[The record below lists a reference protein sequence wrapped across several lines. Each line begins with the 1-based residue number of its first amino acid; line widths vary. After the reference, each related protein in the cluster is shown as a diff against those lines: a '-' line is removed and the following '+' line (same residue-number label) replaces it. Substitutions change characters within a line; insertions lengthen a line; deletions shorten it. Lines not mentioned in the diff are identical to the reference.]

1 MESIVTAVAKY
12 YGVDPAL
19 LRRHGLAGGDAK
31 AAAVELACI
40 LSGWTQRKIGQY
52 FGGISTSAVCKI
64 RTRIRLAAKNDALKR
79 AIAEIRSIEFKV

>member
-1 MESIVTAVAKY
+1 MGSIVAAGAKY

-19 LRRHGLAGGDAK
+19 LARHGLSAGDAK

-64 RTRIRLAAKNDALKR
+64 RARIRLAARKR
-79 AIAEIRSIEFKV
+79 CAKEIHCGN